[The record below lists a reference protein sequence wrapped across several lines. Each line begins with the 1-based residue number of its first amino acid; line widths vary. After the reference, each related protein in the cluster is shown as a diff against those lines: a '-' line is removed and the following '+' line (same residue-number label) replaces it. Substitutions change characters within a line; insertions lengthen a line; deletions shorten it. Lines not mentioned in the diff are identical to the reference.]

1 MSNTNGALSDVLTN
15 AVSAIQNRNQ
25 TNQTTPNISNVNN
38 VDTTGTD
45 QTINDVHK
53 WRNILSFWILGL
65 CNNYGYVVMLSAAF
79 DIIKQFNGV
88 TVSEFS
94 NQQLN
99 KVN

>member
-1 MSNTNGALSDVLTN
+1 MSNTNGALSEVLTT
-15 AVSAIQNRNQ
+15 AVSAIRNRNQ
-25 TNQTTPNISNVNN
+25 TNQITPNISNVNN

-65 CNNYGYVVMLSAAF
+65 CNNYGYVVMLSAAL

-94 NQQLN
+94 NQNLN